1 MEAGLEDFSLEV
13 IFISEVLIVFLG
25 YLLEVK
31 LLLEVEL
38 ELRVFL
44 AQVVDDM
51 EGLVEVSGDE
61 EVGVRTGGDGELI
74 EDAFVLIQ
82 FTQFRLQ
89 WFEDGNRRDRFR
101 SHVQIPDLHR
111 EEVPAEDIATVLRE
125 GRIGDR

>member
-25 YLLEVK
+25 YLLEIK

-44 AQVVDDM
+44 AQVIDDM
-51 EGLVEVSGDE
+51 ECLVEVSGDE

-89 WFEDGNRRDRFR
+89 RFEDGNRGDRFR
-101 SHVQIPDLHR
+101 CHIQVPDLHR
-111 EEVPAEDIATVLRE
+111 EEVPTEDIATVLRE
-125 GRIGDR
+125 GRIGD